1 MPLGFTTSKERE
13 MKYVMTRGMV
23 SVGVLLVLV
32 ALCCV
37 TEVSAQRASR
47 DGGSLEG
54 GYLRELD
61 LNQAQRK
68 QIRGILSQHREAVE
82 GRVRELREAV
92 LQVLT
97 PDQQADAEAKMKQRR
112 DRIGEHRARQ
122 TSNQSDGS
130 HRVERYTRIEAE
142 VREVLSGERDLRD
155 LMVTAAGTEVTLTGE
170 VETFWSKSEAIRR
183 TLDVDGVET
192 LASEIGIPHAE
203 NDEVLATEV
212 AKVIQ
217 RYPHHTVFD
226 YLDGSVNKGVVTLG
240 GKVTPDRNKSDELFE
255 RVAKV
260 PGVQDVQNDIHTMTP
275 SRGDDNLRLAI
286 ARQIFRSIHF
296 ERFSLQS
303 NPPFHIIVERSVVTL
318 VGYVQGE
325 IELRAMEQIARQTH
339 GVLRVDNQLKTIS

>member
-1 MPLGFTTSKERE
+1 MLRLDCEDLFSLLRQLPDFLQQISSALFGKGD
-13 MKYVMTRGMV
+13 YNANPQALIA
-23 SVGVLLVLV
+23 GVWYKRRRSG
-32 ALCCV
+32 
-37 TEVSAQRASR
+37 T
-47 DGGSLEG
+47 
-54 GYLRELD
+54 
-61 LNQAQRK
+61 
-68 QIRGILSQHREAVE
+68 
-82 GRVRELREAV
+82 
-92 LQVLT
+92 
-97 PDQQADAEAKMKQRR
+97 RR
-112 DRIGEHRARQ
+112 DIMQRHSLAGYTLLAVCAFSGSVRPASAQ
-122 TSNQSDGS
+122 TSNQ
-130 HRVERYTRIEAE
+130 IEAE
-142 VREVLSGERDLRD
+142 VREALSGERDLRD
-155 LMVTAAGTEVTLTGE
+155 LVVTAAGTEVTLTGE

-192 LASEIGIPHAE
+192 LVSEIGIPHAE